1 MTSYAL
7 LCAALMLVG
16 GLQLLARETA
26 LVDSV
31 MAFMHQ
37 VDSDNGGTAGNATE
51 ELSLDAP
58 DDAVL
63 AELTEFIDGK
73 LRARPTGSLFWLWLA
88 QTRLRQSPKGFNAAL
103 RLSSVTAPRE
113 AEIML
118 ERAIVGLQFWD
129 VLNTQLRRSTMA
141 DLVALLPR
149 LNRQPLARVKAAI
162 ATQEAASRQEIANGL
177 ATTADAERYRERLGL

>member
-1 MTSYAL
+1 MSSYAL

-103 RLSSVTAPRE
+103 QMSSVTAPRE
-113 AEIML
+113 TEIRL

-141 DLVALLPR
+141 DLVTIFPR
-149 LNRQPLARVKAAI
+149 LNRQPLERIKAAI
-162 ATQEAASRQEIANGL
+162 ATQDPASRQEIAQAL
-177 ATTADAERYRERLGL
+177 AAQDRSGRYQRRLGL